1 MKNYSIILFDL
12 DGTLTDSS
20 PGIINS
26 IIYALKKYDI
36 NVYDMTLLRKFL
48 GPPLHE
54 SFEKFFGFDKEK
66 SLQAVKYYRE
76 YFSTEGL
83 LENEV
88 YCDITDL
95 LQNLKENGNTL
106 ILATSKPQPFTDR
119 IMQHF
124 DLVKYFD
131 FIAGSNMDTTRS
143 KKAEVIEY
151 AITECNIKD
160 KSKAVMVGDRAED
173 MIGAQTVGID
183 SIGVEY
189 GYGTFDE
196 LKNAGATY
204 VVKDV
209 KSLKEFLDDWNM
221 FAFKRIRFI
230 NRTDYKNIN

>member
-1 MKNYSIILFDL
+1 MGVND
-12 DGTLTDSS
+12 
-20 PGIINS
+20 
-26 IIYALKKYDI
+26 
-36 NVYDMTLLRKFL
+36 YDMSLLKKFL

-54 SFEKFFGFDKEK
+54 SFEKFFHFDKKE
-66 SLQAVKYYRE
+66 SLQAVEYYRE
-76 YFSTEGL
+76 YFSTKGL
-83 LENEV
+83 FENKA
-88 YCDITDL
+88 YCGITDL
-95 LQNLKENGNTL
+95 LKTLKENGNTL

-124 DLVKYFD
+124 DLEKYFD

-151 AITECNIKD
+151 ALSECNIID
-160 KSKAVMVGDRAED
+160 KSSVIMVGDRAED

-209 KSLKEFLDDWNM
+209 KSLKEFLDD
-221 FAFKRIRFI
+221 
-230 NRTDYKNIN
+230 

>member
-1 MKNYSIILFDL
+1 M
-12 DGTLTDSS
+12 
-20 PGIINS
+20 
-26 IIYALKKYDI
+26 
-36 NVYDMTLLRKFL
+36 
-48 GPPLHE
+48 
-54 SFEKFFGFDKEK
+54 
-66 SLQAVKYYRE
+66 
-76 YFSTEGL
+76 

-95 LQNLKENGNTL
+95 LQNLKENGKTL
-106 ILATSKPQPFTDR
+106 IVATSKPQPFTDR
-119 IMQHF
+119 IMEHF
-124 DLVKYFD
+124 DLEKFFD

-151 AITECNIKD
+151 ALSECNIID
-160 KSKAVMVGDRAED
+160 KSSVIMVGDRAED

-209 KSLKEFLDDWNM
+209 KSLKEFLDHLIAHV
-221 FAFKRIRFI
+221 FLRYQILLHLRI
-230 NRTDYKNIN
+230 

>member
-1 MKNYSIILFDL
+1 MKKYSTILFDL

-95 LQNLKENGNTL
+95 LQNLKENGKTL
-106 ILATSKPQPFTDR
+106 IVATSKPQPFTDR
-119 IMQHF
+119 IMEHF
-124 DLVKYFD
+124 DLEKFFD

-151 AITECNIKD
+151 ALSECNIID
-160 KSKAVMVGDRAED
+160 KSSVIMGGDRAED

-209 KSLKEFLDDWNM
+209 KSLKEFLDD
-221 FAFKRIRFI
+221 
-230 NRTDYKNIN
+230 

>member
-1 MKNYSIILFDL
+1 MKKYSTILFDL

-95 LQNLKENGNTL
+95 LQNLKENGKTL
-106 ILATSKPQPFTDR
+106 IVATSKPQPFTDR
-119 IMQHF
+119 IMEHF
-124 DLVKYFD
+124 DLEKFFD

-151 AITECNIKD
+151 ALSECNIID
-160 KSKAVMVGDRAED
+160 KLSVIMVGDRAED

-209 KSLKEFLDDWNM
+209 KSLKEFLDD
-221 FAFKRIRFI
+221 
-230 NRTDYKNIN
+230 

>member
-20 PGIINS
+20 QGIINA
-26 IIYALKKYDI
+26 IVYALKKMGVND
-36 NVYDMTLLRKFL
+36 YDMSLLKKFL

-54 SFEKFFGFDKEK
+54 SFEKFFHFDKKE
-66 SLQAVKYYRE
+66 SLQAVEYYRE
-76 YFSTEGL
+76 YFSTKGL
-83 LENEV
+83 FENKV
-88 YCDITDL
+88 YCGITDL
-95 LQNLKENGNTL
+95 LKTLKENGNTL

-160 KSKAVMVGDRAED
+160 KSSVVMVGDRAED

-196 LKNAGATY
+196 LENTGATY
-204 VVKDV
+204 IAKTVEEL
-209 KSLKEFLDDWNM
+209 KSLLS
-221 FAFKRIRFI
+221 
-230 NRTDYKNIN
+230 

>member
-1 MKNYSIILFDL
+1 MKKYSTILFGL

-20 PGIINS
+20 QGIINS

-36 NVYDMTLLRKFL
+36 NDYDMTLLRKFL

-54 SFEKFFGFDKEK
+54 SFENFMGFDKEK
-66 SLQAVKYYRE
+66 SLQAVKFYRE
-76 YFSTEGL
+76 YFSSKGL

-88 YCDITDL
+88 YGGITDL
-95 LQNLKENGNTL
+95 LQNLKENGKTL
-106 ILATSKPQPFTDR
+106 VVATSKPQPFTDK
-119 IMQHF
+119 IMEHF
-124 DLVKYFD
+124 DLAKYFD

-151 AITECNIKD
+151 ALSECNIKD
-160 KSKAVMVGDRAED
+160 KSKVVMIGDRAED
-173 MIGAQTVGID
+173 MIGAQSVGID

-204 VVKDV
+204 IAKTVDELEDLV
-209 KSLKEFLDDWNM
+209 S
-221 FAFKRIRFI
+221 
-230 NRTDYKNIN
+230 